1 MKWRGF
7 DLSGVFSS
15 RLFSSREVLPCGV
28 GEWRSKF
35 IPVFE
40 PRYLPYTAVFTGVTP
55 KGLAQSALDGG
66 AAGVYVASSIF

>member
-15 RLFSSREVLPCGV
+15 RLFSSREVRPCGV